1 MATYEKKIPGQ
12 NAVSPV
18 ETRTR
23 RLTAPQSQSDIAYER
38 LKSGLT
44 TLAYKPGEYLNASSL
59 MTEFGLGRTPI
70 IQALHRLAT
79 EGLVNILPRKG
90 VMVAPLSIDDALHL
104 IEVRMVNEALCVRL
118 AAERIS
124 PKEIEQLEMLSQQIE
139 TAVRS
144 RDLATVLTHDKQ
156 FHDKITLASGNPVLV
171 ELLGLLQARSQRF
184 WALSLS
190 NETHLDEV
198 LEEHSEV
205 LRALKH
211 HDSKAAVLAIQK
223 HIESFQHSLLKGRS
237 L

>member
-1 MATYEKKIPGQ
+1 MYEKKIPGQ

-23 RLTAPQSQSDIAYER
+23 RVTAPQSQSDIAYER

-44 TLAYKPGEYLNASSL
+44 TLVYKPGEYLNASSL

-70 IQALHRLAT
+70 IQALHRLST
-79 EGLVNILPRKG
+79 EGLVHILPRKG

-104 IEVRMVNEALCVRL
+104 IEVRIVNEALCVRL

-124 PKEIEQLEMLSQQIE
+124 PKEIEQLELLSQQIE

-156 FHDKITLASGNPVLV
+156 FHDKITLASGNPVLA

>member
-23 RLTAPQSQSDIAYER
+23 RVTAPQSQSDIAYER

-70 IQALHRLAT
+70 IQALHRLST

-104 IEVRMVNEALCVRL
+104 IEVRIVNEALCVRL

-124 PKEIEQLEMLSQQIE
+124 SKEIEQLEMLSQQIE
-139 TAVRS
+139 AAVRS

-198 LEEHSEV
+198 IDEHSEV
-205 LRALKH
+205 IRALKH

>member
-1 MATYEKKIPGQ
+1 MYEKKIPGQ

-23 RLTAPQSQSDIAYER
+23 RVTTPQSQSDIAYER
-38 LKSGLT
+38 LKSGLIT
-44 TLAYKPGEYLNASSL
+44 RAYKPGEYLNASSL

-70 IQALHRLAT
+70 IQALHRLST
-79 EGLVNILPRKG
+79 EGLVHILPRKG

-104 IEVRMVNEALCVRL
+104 IEVRIVNEALCVRL

>member
-1 MATYEKKIPGQ
+1 MYEKKIPGQ

-23 RLTAPQSQSDIAYER
+23 RVTTPQSQSDIAYER

-70 IQALHRLAT
+70 IQALHRLST
-79 EGLVNILPRKG
+79 EGLVHILPRKG

-104 IEVRMVNEALCVRL
+104 IEVRIVNEALCVRL

>member
-104 IEVRMVNEALCVRL
+104 IEVRIVNEALCVRL

-124 PKEIEQLEMLSQQIE
+124 SKEIEQLEILSQHIE
-139 TAVRS
+139 VAVRS